1 MDIPIINIFCYKLP
15 YDISNKIYNEF
26 DSRFRDA
33 KYMID
38 NYDYY
43 KPLKQHL
50 KAIEIILAMSI
61 FYKRI
66 ITNLDSAVKFH
77 GNVMTKSHAEIISIG
92 SYELDTKEKNR
103 IQAILIN
110 FQKIIEKYRI
120 PQNIFDYYETKE
132 FLRHIKEYLTDISPV
147 STD

>member
-1 MDIPIINIFCYKLP
+1 MEYPIINIFCHNLP

-26 DSRFRDA
+26 ETRFRDA

-38 NYDYY
+38 NYDFY
-43 KPLKQHL
+43 KPLNQHL

-77 GNVMTKSHAEIISIG
+77 GNVLTKSQADIVSIG

-110 FQKIIEKYRI
+110 FQKIMEKYRI
-120 PQNIFDYYETKE
+120 PRVFFDYYETKE
-132 FLRHIKEYLTDISPV
+132 FLRYIKDYLSAISHEGN
-147 STD
+147 D

>member
-1 MDIPIINIFCYKLP
+1 MIN
-15 YDISNKIYNEF
+15 
-26 DSRFRDA
+26 
-33 KYMID
+33 
-38 NYDYY
+38 NYDFY
-43 KPLKQHL
+43 KPLNQHL

-77 GNVMTKSHAEIISIG
+77 GNVMAKSQADIVSIG

-110 FQKIIEKYRI
+110 FQKIMEKYRI
-120 PQNIFDYYETKE
+120 PHVFFDYYETKE
-132 FLRHIKEYLTDISPV
+132 FLRYIKDYLTAISPE